1 MFLTLHAGSSRRD
14 DRGRGALAAESV
26 EVGCVGPAVP
36 RLAAHGLRLLMDSPH
51 HHVGAACRGSGK
63 GEGSG
68 REERG
73 VREKREQRGAPVV
86 AESPTANALPCANA
100 ARSSASA
107 SRPVASLGRIAA
119 RRVPEYAVPGRGCCG
134 PCMPLGNS
142 YSTWRGRVVDASR
155 RCLATRAPDWSRAA
169 PRSRRSPGGRRSR
182 TRRSRGSAS
191 LRSAAA
197 PAAGRAGRT
206 CAAAQRR

>member
-86 AESPTANALPCANA
+86 AESPTANALPCERAESQWKGSNVRRARARLLLDEGADLFGA
-100 ARSSASA
+100 ALTQVPHTGTHQAK
-107 SRPVASLGRIAA
+107 IAA
-119 RRVPEYAVPGRGCCG
+119 A
-134 PCMPLGNS
+134 
-142 YSTWRGRVVDASR
+142 
-155 RCLATRAPDWSRAA
+155 
-169 PRSRRSPGGRRSR
+169 
-182 TRRSRGSAS
+182 
-191 LRSAAA
+191 
-197 PAAGRAGRT
+197 
-206 CAAAQRR
+206 